1 MKGVFALAALALLA
15 GCTNLNMFDKKAEPA
30 DKWTTWTCDSQAQV
44 NWRFADQART
54 QVDVR
59 LGGSD
64 QVYRLKQ
71 DVAASGVLYSDGQL
85 AFHTK
90 GEEGLVYWVAT
101 DDLIGRGCQA
111 Q

>member
-1 MKGVFALAALALLA
+1 MKGVIALAALAVLS
-15 GCTNLNMFDKKAEPA
+15 GCSSLNLFDKAQPS
-30 DKWTTWTCDSQAQV
+30 DTWTTWTCDSQAQV
-44 NWRFADQART
+44 NWRFADAARS

-59 LGGSD
+59 LGGSA

-71 DVAASGVLYSDGQL
+71 DVAASGVLYTDGQL

-101 DDLIGRGCQA
+101 DDLIGRGCKA